1 MDVVIDT
8 NVLVAALR
16 SDKGASY
23 KFLSLLPEGFYTPN
37 ISVPLFF
44 EYEAVL
50 KRKGMVPALNAADI
64 DAVLDFVLRRS
75 RIRKIYFLWRPFLKD
90 MKDDHL
96 LEVAVGS
103 NSKHIVTFNVND
115 FKGIEKFGVKA
126 VTPREFLK
134 LTGIMK

>member
-1 MDVVIDT
+1 MNVVIDT

-16 SDKGASY
+16 SNKGASY
-23 KFLSLLPEGFYTPN
+23 KLLSLLPEGLYTPN

-50 KRKGMVPALNAADI
+50 KRKGMAPTIDATDI
-64 DAVLDFVLRRS
+64 DAILDFVLSKS

-90 MKDDHL
+90 SKDDLL
-96 LEVAVGS
+96 LELAVES
-103 NSKHIVTFNVND
+103 NSKYIVTFNVND

-126 VTPREFLK
+126 ITPKEYLK
-134 LTGIMK
+134 LRGIVK